1 MKMNLQNV
9 LLVFLGGA
17 IGTAARYG
25 ASLALPQIGMLFAV
39 NLLGATF
46 LGVVNASSIFES
58 GNSKA
63 FWGVGFAGGFTTMSG
78 VALWLIGATDVA
90 ALAPLTVIAMF
101 ALGVLAYL
109 LGLRLGRFVGPQTQ
123 VTGQAAA
130 SQPEAT
136 EPGAKQ

>member
-1 MKMNLQNV
+1 MKINLQNV
-9 LLVFLGGA
+9 ALVFLGGA

-25 ASLALPQIGMLFAV
+25 VSIALPQIGMLFAV
-39 NLLGATF
+39 NLLGAAF

-78 VALWLIGATDVA
+78 VALWVIGSSDA
-90 ALAPLTVIAMF
+90 AAFAPLTVIAMF

-109 LGLRLGRFVGPQTQ
+109 LGLRLGARLGKPRAE
-123 VTGQAAA
+123 VT
-130 SQPEAT
+130 E
-136 EPGAKQ
+136 